1 MSNLPSEL
9 YRIGYALT
17 SKKEQT
23 FILPS
28 LLSHAPQ
35 KGIVLTKVDPNKPLI
50 QQVPFDCIIHK
61 LYGSD
66 WKQNLQ
72 DFTSQNPSIPIID
85 SPDYIEVLQNRIS
98 MLETVSKL
106 KITNSGV
113 PKQIAITVVTD
124 MENLKL
130 TFPLIAKPL
139 DADGSET
146 SHKLHLIFDNEG
158 LKNLT
163 APFVLQEFVNHGG
176 VVFKVYVAG
185 KYFRCVKRKSLPDIS
200 EEKLVNLKGSLP
212 FSQVSNLTAAG
223 GGGGEGCDFE
233 KTEMPP
239 ESLVEELVKGLREE
253 LRLNLFNFDVIR
265 DGRNKDNYLVIDI
278 NYFPGY
284 AKMPD
289 FESVITDFLLDVVR
303 KEQISGED

>member
-1 MSNLPSEL
+1 MSNLSSKP
-9 YRIGYALT
+9 YQIGYALT
-17 SKKEQT
+17 PKKEQT
-23 FILPS
+23 FIVPS
-28 LLSHAPQ
+28 LLSCACQ
-35 KGIVLTKVDPNKPLI
+35 NGVVLTKIDPTKPLI
-50 QQVPFDCIIHK
+50 QQGPFDCILHK
-61 LYGSD
+61 LYDSD

-72 DFTSQNPSIPIID
+72 DFASRNPNIPIID
-85 SPDYIEVLQNRIS
+85 SPESIDILRNRIS

-106 KITNSGV
+106 KINNTGV
-113 PKQIAITVVTD
+113 PKQITITEVTGL
-124 MENLKL
+124 ENLKL
-130 TFPLIAKPL
+130 NFPLIAKPL

-146 SHKLHLIFDNEG
+146 SHKMHLIFDKDGFN
-158 LKNLT
+158 NLT

-212 FSQVSNLTAAG
+212 FSQVSNLAAA
-223 GGGGEGCDFE
+223 GGGEGCKFE

-239 ESLVEELVKGLREE
+239 ESLVKELVEGLKEE

-265 DGRNKDNYLVIDI
+265 DGKNKENYLVIDI

-289 FESVITDFLLDVVR
+289 FESVITDFLRDVMH
-303 KEQISGED
+303 KDINCGDN

>member
-1 MSNLPSEL
+1 MPNLRLEP

-17 SKKEQT
+17 SEKEQT

-28 LLSHAPQ
+28 LLSHASQ
-35 KGIVLTKVDPNKPLI
+35 KGIVLTKIDTNKPLI
-50 QQVPFDCIIHK
+50 QQGPFDCIIHK

-72 DFTSQNPSIPIID
+72 DFTSQNPNIPIID
-85 SPDYIEVLQNRIS
+85 SPDYIEILHNRIS

-106 KITNSGV
+106 KITKSGV
-113 PKQIAITVVTD
+113 PKQIAIAEVTD
-124 MENLKL
+124 LENLKL

-163 APFVLQEFVNHGG
+163 APFVLQEFVNHDG

-212 FSQVSNLTAAG
+212 FSQVSNLAAAG

-239 ESLVEELVKGLREE
+239 ESLVKELVKGLREE

-265 DGRNKDNYLVIDI
+265 DGRNKDNHLVIDI

-284 AKMPD
+284 VKMPD

-303 KEQISGED
+303 KEQKGGEN